1 MNKHD
6 INSQNSITM
15 IFNKLYEDTLKKTQK
30 MKQKHDLKK
39 TMREEM
45 IRKLNYQKK
54 LLMKNNLINIQVNKI
69 FSLMLKKEKIRD
81 TEKSSKKLDDKS
93 NKKIIKVNQINK
105 LILKFESLILNFN
118 TLLKK
123 LKH

>member
-1 MNKHD
+1 
-6 INSQNSITM
+6 
-15 IFNKLYEDTLKKTQK
+15 
-30 MKQKHDLKK
+30 
-39 TMREEM
+39 
-45 IRKLNYQKK
+45 
-54 LLMKNNLINIQVNKI
+54 MKNNLINIQVNKI

>member
-1 MNKHD
+1 
-6 INSQNSITM
+6 
-15 IFNKLYEDTLKKTQK
+15 
-30 MKQKHDLKK
+30 
-39 TMREEM
+39 M